1 LILEGL
7 AIIINSS
14 SYDRTYYALTI
25 ASLSAAQLQDVQVLF
40 TYGAVRRLVKGWV
53 DTIGDETERWIR
65 EDLEKGLKEGS
76 IKKISE
82 MITYLKG
89 FGGKIYSCSAAI
101 AFHNIKK
108 DELIEEVDGIMG
120 VMTFLEKTEN
130 SRLLYV

>member
-1 LILEGL
+1 M
-7 AIIINSS
+7 
-14 SYDRTYYALTI
+14 
-25 ASLSAAQLQDVQVLF
+25 
-40 TYGAVRRLVKGWV
+40 VKGWV